1 MFKPPYLRSV
11 ILFCLMLVL
20 PACANNATVG
30 TAVDV
35 AALTVFIS
43 TVEDDLAGAAAAAE
57 VFDTDEASK
66 YKMVIRQ
73 LEEKRAQYKALADDP
88 AALLA
93 SINNVDA
100 EYWQLYT
107 AYFTLRTL
115 AVDNWPDYP
124 PAVQQQLIA
133 FNRKALA
140 ANAAYHNLRERISN
154 GGADMDQL
162 NAILQTASTVAQ
174 MAAVMH

>member
-1 MFKPPYLRSV
+1 MFKQPYLRSV

-30 TAVDV
+30 TAADV

-43 TVEDDLAGAAAAAE
+43 TVEDDLAGASSATE
-57 VFDTDEASK
+57 LFDTDEASK
-66 YKMVIRQ
+66 FKMVVQQ
-73 LEEKRAQYKALADDP
+73 LKDKRARYKALADDP
-88 AALLA
+88 VALLA

-115 AVDNWPDYP
+115 AVDHWPDYP
-124 PAVQQQLIA
+124 EPVQQQLIA
-133 FNRKALA
+133 LNRKALA
-140 ANAAYHNLRERISN
+140 ANTAYHNLKERISN
-154 GGADMDQL
+154 GGADINQL
-162 NAILQTASTVAQ
+162 NSILQTASTVAQ